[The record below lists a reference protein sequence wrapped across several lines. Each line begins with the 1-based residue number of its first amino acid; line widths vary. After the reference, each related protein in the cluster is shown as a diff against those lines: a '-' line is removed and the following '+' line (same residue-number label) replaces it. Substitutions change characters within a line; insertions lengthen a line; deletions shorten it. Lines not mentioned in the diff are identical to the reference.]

1 MIVDWPFPSKYSEKL
16 ALSLRGYEFIFPNLE
31 NSLKTFMEPSPTL
44 INSKPGQE
52 EISTV
57 LTRDIFSLEYK
68 GIEDNI
74 KSYKNASTTH
84 YINESYFLY
93 NKSSLIKDAFI
104 SALNKKI
111 LIYGSILIYSYFN
124 KKAENKIFKIVSPEE
139 FLEFY
144 VDKDVT
150 RNSISFQLRNKSG
163 DIPKPKDIKIYKFS
177 LTRIGEKRKRKM
189 AETIETVIVCT
200 QQNFEITGEL
210 NPVQIEIEDY
220 REF

>member
-1 MIVDWPFPSKYSEKL
+1 MIVDWPFPCKYSEKL
-16 ALSLRGYEFIFPNLE
+16 TLSLRGNEFIFPNLE

-111 LIYGSILIYSYFN
+111 LIYG
-124 KKAENKIFKIVSPEE
+124 
-139 FLEFY
+139 
-144 VDKDVT
+144 
-150 RNSISFQLRNKSG
+150 
-163 DIPKPKDIKIYKFS
+163 
-177 LTRIGEKRKRKM
+177 
-189 AETIETVIVCT
+189 
-200 QQNFEITGEL
+200 
-210 NPVQIEIEDY
+210 
-220 REF
+220 

>member
-1 MIVDWPFPSKYSEKL
+1 MIVDWPFPSKYSEKI
-16 ALSLRGYEFIFPNLE
+16 ALSLRGFEFIFPNLE
-31 NSLKTFMEPSPTL
+31 NSLKKFIEPSPTL
-44 INSKPGQE
+44 INSKSGQE

-74 KSYKNASTTH
+74 KSYKNAPTNH

-104 SALNKKI
+104 TALNKKI

-150 RNSISFQLRNKSG
+150 RNSLSFQLRIKVGTYQIQRTLKS
-163 DIPKPKDIKIYKFS
+163 ISFP
-177 LTRIGEKRKRKM
+177 
-189 AETIETVIVCT
+189 
-200 QQNFEITGEL
+200 
-210 NPVQIEIEDY
+210 
-220 REF
+220 